1 MVRKSKQTKQ
11 NIKIQEAFFGK
22 QFADKFTKPSD
33 WLAGERTKGDVVYN
47 ARRRAKR
54 ALTRLQRELAEGKIE
69 ADKIA
74 ETNDYI
80 KQTQEFISKSYGV
93 SKKADVSQIRRL
105 TETSKAIQE
114 TSKYKIEERFS
125 NYRNDE
131 VFKREINQASV
142 GGVSKFSKEETKI
155 FYAATQKI
163 WQGKSIEQRNRLIKE
178 HFGVDTLEEAWNK
191 VFALPEVQKALEQA
205 KQSQSQ
211 AMSSE
216 DETISN
222 GFSDEIDAK
231 GSPTYI
237 KELILD
243 LNT

>member
-1 MVRKSKQTKQ
+1 MARAKRL
-11 NIKIQEAFFGK
+11 
-22 QFADKFTKPSD
+22 SD
-33 WLAGERTKGDVVYN
+33 EVYN

-54 ALTRLQRELAEGKIE
+54 ALERMLRDLARNNVPAE
-69 ADKIA
+69 KIA
-74 ETNDYI
+74 ETNAYI

-93 SKKADVSQIRRL
+93 SKKADASQVRRL
-105 TETSKAIQE
+105 TETSIAIQE

-131 VFKREINQASV
+131 IMKREINQASV

-178 HFGVDTLEEAWNK
+178 HFGVDTLEEAWNE
-191 VFALPEVQKALEQA
+191 VFALPEVQKALKQA